1 MALVVVFVLLAAQAL
16 LELAL
21 PTYTS
26 NIVDV
31 GIAQCVDAQGN
42 LQLDYIIQMAGLM
55 MLTTLG
61 VFLTN
66 LLADLV
72 SSRTGAKIGRDLRCA
87 LFEKITEFSKTEI
100 DKFSSATLITRGTND
115 IQNIQMACVLTQRMV
130 LYSPIMAIG
139 GVVAVSQSNL
149 SMVWII
155 VLGVVVVAFVVVAL
169 MGITMPK
176 FKMMQKLIDRVNLI
190 AREILNGLP
199 VVRAFGRE
207 KYEED
212 RFDVA
217 SQNLRDTQLFTNRV
231 MTFMMPVMTLVMNLM
246 SVLIV
251 WVGGHAI
258 SAGTLQ
264 TGEMIAYITY
274 SMIIVASFLMLGMVA
289 VVLPRANVAA
299 NRVWDVITC
308 EVSIKDGNAEGS
320 VVSGRATSWGLRE
333 RAIQDRSTHSQAGPT
348 AHNSTNTNELHPPR
362 HSEQFSRPARKCEES
377 HAVAVTCATPFVEFD
392 NVSFKYVGAEKEVL
406 SGVSFTAM
414 AGETTAIVGATGCG
428 KSTVVQLVE
437 RFYDATSGTVRVCG
451 QDVRSMRLHDL
462 RAKFGY
468 VPQKAF
474 LFTGTV
480 ESNVMY
486 GAECGGSAEKG
497 ELQDGRAQSGGESA
511 EQVLN
516 KALEIAQADEF
527 VKSLAE
533 GTNAPISQGGT
544 NVSGGQRQRLGI
556 ARAIASGL
564 SANDGGDS
572 SACASDKEQP
582 NASPKAYLFDDSF
595 SALDYKTDAAL
606 RTQMSKHLKGATVII
621 VAQRVATVMHANK
634 IICLANG
641 KVAGSGT
648 HAQLLEM
655 CPEYYDIAA
664 SQLSTE
670 ELRASMEEP
679 PANTAEK
686 PHAGTPE
693 NPRSTA
699 NPQAKAGEAH
709 A

>member
-1 MALVVVFVLLAAQAL
+1 M
-16 LELAL
+16 
-21 PTYTS
+21 
-26 NIVDV
+26 
-31 GIAQCVDAQGN
+31 
-42 LQLDYIIQMAGLM
+42 
-55 MLTTLG
+55 
-61 VFLTN
+61 
-66 LLADLV
+66 
-72 SSRTGAKIGRDLRCA
+72 
-87 LFEKITEFSKTEI
+87 
-100 DKFSSATLITRGTND
+100 
-115 IQNIQMACVLTQRMV
+115 
-130 LYSPIMAIG
+130 
-139 GVVAVSQSNL
+139 
-149 SMVWII
+149 
-155 VLGVVVVAFVVVAL
+155 
-169 MGITMPK
+169 
-176 FKMMQKLIDRVNLI
+176 
-190 AREILNGLP
+190 
-199 VVRAFGRE
+199 
-207 KYEED
+207 
-212 RFDVA
+212 
-217 SQNLRDTQLFTNRV
+217 
-231 MTFMMPVMTLVMNLM
+231 
-246 SVLIV
+246 
-251 WVGGHAI
+251 
-258 SAGTLQ
+258 
-264 TGEMIAYITY
+264 
-274 SMIIVASFLMLGMVA
+274 
-289 VVLPRANVAA
+289 
-299 NRVWDVITC
+299 
-308 EVSIKDGNAEGS
+308 
-320 VVSGRATSWGLRE
+320 
-333 RAIQDRSTHSQAGPT
+333 
-348 AHNSTNTNELHPPR
+348 
-362 HSEQFSRPARKCEES
+362 
-377 HAVAVTCATPFVEFD
+377 
-392 NVSFKYVGAEKEVL
+392 L

-428 KSTVVQLVE
+428 KSTVVQLIE

-486 GAECGGSAEKG
+486 GAEC
-497 ELQDGRAQSGGESA
+497 GGESA

-582 NASPKAYLFDDSF
+582 NASLKAYLFDDSF

-664 SQLSTE
+664 SQLSAE
-670 ELRASMEEP
+670 ELCASMEEP
-679 PANTAEK
+679 PVSLEGATTAEK

-699 NPQAKAGEAH
+699 NPQAKAGDAH